1 MSANK
6 SLLASLSE
14 QFPAKQPDL
23 WATIQTSSHTD
34 PAEQKAVARAV
45 VNDILSSKA
54 SRYHNAFY
62 AQAQMLYPC
71 RVYASYNIT
80 TLYKDLPKFAKRA
93 SKKRDKTVLGWTY
106 TFLSAAGETELL
118 KAFED
123 AIANYL
129 VAHSMN

>member
-62 AQAQMLYPC
+62 AQAKMLYPY
-71 RVYASYNIT
+71 RVYAAYNIT
-80 TLYKDLPKFAKRA
+80 TLYKDLPKFACD
-93 SKKRDKTVLGWTY
+93 SKKRDKAVLGWTY